1 MWTGPDT
8 RQTRLAFKMGDDKKV
23 DEELKRISDLQNLMQ
38 RRIDKLEE
46 ENRKLRD
53 QINQLENQS
62 RRENLVF
69 HGITESSDS
78 DAETWR
84 DCEEKVQKVIK
95 EKLII
100 DPIGTEGGVE
110 IERAHRLPKPR
121 MQRRDGR
128 AESLQEVPRPIIV
141 KFSKFKQREKVKD
154 AAFKNLKPG
163 SVIRVKEDFSQRVRF
178 IRWKLGEIMVELKTA
193 NKNAKLKFDKLV
205 VDGQSY
211 RYDEETGMVKRISDL
226 RLFLYDET
234 NEGLIPAEDNAR
246 VETAGDDTGPE
257 AERI

>member
-1 MWTGPDT
+1 MALLLILSGDVELNPGPDT

-69 HGITESSDS
+69 HGIPESSDS

-95 EKLII
+95 EILKI

-141 KFSKFKQREKVKD
+141 KFSKFKKREKVKD

-178 IRWKLGEIMVELKTA
+178 IRWKLGEIMIKLKTA

-211 RYDEETGMVKRISDL
+211 RYDEETGMVKRISD
-226 RLFLYDET
+226 
-234 NEGLIPAEDNAR
+234 
-246 VETAGDDTGPE
+246 
-257 AERI
+257 